1 MPASAASRCLGERML
16 RADDETKSGSTRSI
30 AIVLI
35 CAGLLL
41 AGNSLFLTLLPL
53 RANLEGFSTALIG
66 LLGTAHFGGIAIG
79 CFFGPKLIM
88 SVGHIRSFAGAAA
101 ILTALSLAYPIW
113 ADPYFWGVL
122 RFLSGL
128 ILAALFIAVESWLN
142 DRASN
147 VNRGQ
152 VLSAYIIVSSL
163 LTIVGQQMV
172 NLFDIGESLT
182 FMAVAMLICLSI
194 VPLTLINAPSPQ
206 PIPSARID
214 VRKLFSI
221 SPVGV
226 VGCLLVGSVEGA
238 FWSLGPVFGQAKGL
252 DVFEVSVLMSAFVL
266 GGTLSQWPVGWVSD
280 RTDRRYVIAGMAL
293 GTFFTG
299 LAIGFVELPPGL
311 PFYGLAVLHGAL
323 MVPLYALCL
332 SHANDNA
339 PNAMMVE
346 ISGGLLL
353 IYSLGAA
360 LGPLAASLLMASGNA
375 GGLFVFIAALL
386 LVLAV
391 FAAYRLKTGQ
401 DDGRGERVDFVPVPK
416 TSASVYSL
424 EDDDPAPVK

>member
-1 MPASAASRCLGERML
+1 MPQ
-16 RADDETKSGSTRSI
+16 ADESKSGSVRSI

-66 LLGTAHFGGIAIG
+66 LLGTAYFGGIAVG
-79 CFFGPKLIM
+79 CFIGPRLIG

-113 ADPYFWGVL
+113 AEPYFWGGL

-128 ILAALFIAVESWLN
+128 ILAALFIVVESWLN
-142 DRASN
+142 DRSSN

-152 VLSAYIIVSSL
+152 VLSAYIIVSNL

-172 NLFDIGESLT
+172 NLFSIEENLT
-182 FMAVAMLICLSI
+182 FTAVAMLICLSI
-194 VPLTLINAPSPQ
+194 VPLTLINAASPK

-214 VRKLFSI
+214 LRKLFAI

-252 DVFEVSVLMSAFVL
+252 GIFEVSVLMSAFVL
-266 GGTLSQWPVGWVSD
+266 GGTLSQWPIGWVSD
-280 RTDRRYVIAGMAL
+280 RTDRRYLIAGTAL
-293 GTFFTG
+293 GTFVTG
-299 LAIGFVELPPGL
+299 LIIGFVDLPPGI
-311 PFYGLAVLHGAL
+311 PFYSVAVLHGAL

-339 PNAMMVE
+339 PNSILVE

-353 IYSLGAA
+353 IYSVGAA
-360 LGPLAASLLMASGNA
+360 LGPLAASLLMAHGNA
-375 GGLFVFIAALL
+375 GGLFVFIATLL

-391 FAAYRLKTGQ
+391 FAVYRLRTGQ
-401 DDGRGERVDFVPVPK
+401 DDDRGEHVDFVPVPK
-416 TSASVYSL
+416 TSASVYAL
-424 EDDDPAPVK
+424 GDDDPAPGK